1 MWDVKGTP
9 LSVKFENW
17 VPDRVL
23 YDFDGPRIFTVRHEL
38 GDFLAYVCDEDDEI
52 TRYLLA
58 PTSGDLI
65 NALEKGTHT
74 MREALAQPWLWVM
87 DVGFDDVPR
96 QVWRSTL
103 EAIPETRLPK
113 PWAMLCPHLEPL
125 LAVRMVGPHL
135 ARGRIPAS
143 VIKRAIEGATYAL
156 KKLAELMLSSQP
168 QRPEQRSL
176 TVRHLYDLP
185 TQHLAFNSF
194 EIAFRAPDAAQLR
207 LGEQDGVLEQEY
219 DEMGRWLAEA
229 LEWATL
235 SASDEE
241 SRTIDLDLLDALKK
255 LVPPQTGLVEQVEVR
270 GRLLRHQPRPTYTLT
285 RDATRRV
292 GRARTQREPQA
303 TPLTATGLIE
313 EFDKGRLTFILR
325 YTDKD
330 RDINCA
336 IADELYDEVM
346 ELFQQDEVRATIFG
360 LEIPGNR
367 FVEVIHIARMV
378 ETSVDQPLDPA

>member
-1 MWDVKGTP
+1 M
-9 LSVKFENW
+9 
-17 VPDRVL
+17 
-23 YDFDGPRIFTVRHEL
+23 
-38 GDFLAYVCDEDDEI
+38 
-52 TRYLLA
+52 
-58 PTSGDLI
+58 
-65 NALEKGTHT
+65 
-74 MREALAQPWLWVM
+74 
-87 DVGFDDVPR
+87 
-96 QVWRSTL
+96 
-103 EAIPETRLPK
+103 
-113 PWAMLCPHLEPL
+113 
-125 LAVRMVGPHL
+125 
-135 ARGRIPAS
+135 RGRIPAS
-143 VIKRAIEGATYAL
+143 VIKRALEGATYAL
-156 KKLAELMLSSQP
+156 KKLAELMLSSRQQP
-168 QRPEQRSL
+168 DQRSL
-176 TVRHLYDLP
+176 TVRHFYDLP

-194 EIAFRAPDAAQLR
+194 EIAFRTPDAAQLR

-270 GRLLRHQPRPTYTLT
+270 GRLLRHQPRHTYTLT

-346 ELFQQDEVRATIFG
+346 ELFQQDEVRTTIFG

-367 FVEVIHIARMV
+367 FVEVIHIARVLEMP
-378 ETSVDQPLDPA
+378 VDQPVNPA

>member
-38 GDFLAYVCDEDDEI
+38 GDFLAYACDEDDEI

-58 PTSGDLI
+58 PTSGDMI
-65 NALEKGTHT
+65 TALEKGART
-74 MREALAQPWLWVM
+74 MREALAQPWLWVV

-96 QVWRSTL
+96 QIWRSTL
-103 EAIPETRLPK
+103 EAIPESHLPK
-113 PWAMLCPHLEPL
+113 PWAMLWPHLEPL
-125 LAVRMVGPHL
+125 LAVRMIGPNL
-135 ARGRIPAS
+135 ARGRILAS
-143 VIKRAIEGATYAL
+143 VIKRAVEGATYAL
-156 KKLAELMLSSQP
+156 KKLAELMLSSRPQP
-168 QRPEQRSL
+168 DQRSL
-176 TVRHLYDLP
+176 TVRHFYDLP
-185 TQHLAFNSF
+185 TQRLAFNSF

-270 GRLLRHQPRPTYTLT
+270 GRLLRHQPRHTYTLT
-285 RDATRRV
+285 REATRRV

-325 YTDKD
+325 YTDAN

-360 LEIPGNR
+360 LEVPGKR
-367 FVEVIHIARMV
+367 HAEVIHITRV
-378 ETSVDQPLDPA
+378 PETPDNGSVNLD